1 MEWVDVRD
9 VHIRIRIPEDT
20 QALFHLYF
28 LERTALFSGLNLN
41 RVLAH
46 DFDKDTHG
54 EKIFVAIV
62 HEQIV
67 GFISVWEAD
76 PFVHH
81 LYVMAHYQGKGIGKR
96 LHNTAI
102 SVLKRPVT
110 LKCLK
115 RNAKAIVFYSALG
128 WVLEG
133 DGMDDFG
140 EYVLF
145 TLK

>member
-1 MEWVDVRD
+1 MEWVDVTD
-9 VHIRIRIPEDT
+9 VHIRPRTPEDT
-20 QALFHLYF
+20 QALRHLYF
-28 LERTALFSGLNLN
+28 SERTALFSGFNPDWF
-41 RVLAH
+41 LAH
-46 DFDKDTHG
+46 DFDKDTQG
-54 EKIFVAIV
+54 EKIFVATV

-81 LYVMAHYQGKGIGKR
+81 LYVTAQYQGKGIGKR
-96 LHNTAI
+96 LHDTAI
-102 SVLKRPVT
+102 SVLKRPVI

-115 RNAKAIVFYSALG
+115 RNAKAIVFYSTLG

-133 DGMDDFG
+133 KGMDDFG